1 MKRLVPLLLLVA
13 QTAVAGSQVVAS
25 KAALSTA
32 SQQATQVG
40 LDILKRGGDAADA
53 AVAVAFALAVVHPKA
68 GNIGGGG
75 FVIYYDAKT
84 KGVWTLD
91 FRETAPGASKR
102 DMYLQPDGTA
112 GKQSQTGP
120 LAGRG
125 SRPDARLGPLP
136 PPPRAPPP
144 DGHPPSRR

>member
-68 GNIGGGG
+68 GNIGGGRFG
-75 FVIYYDAKT
+75 NYFDPKT
-84 KGVWTLD
+84 KGGLTPQFHPD
-91 FRETAPGASKR
+91 APGPFKA
-102 DMYLQPDGTA
+102 
-112 GKQSQTGP
+112 
-120 LAGRG
+120 
-125 SRPDARLGPLP
+125 
-136 PPPRAPPP
+136 
-144 DGHPPSRR
+144 